1 MSQLVAMFCDIDDF
15 CKAFEPI
22 YRQRLLQYGQ
32 RQRMR
37 QSQLS
42 LSELMTI
49 IVSFHSSPRPGQ
61 KRRPAEILVK

>member
-1 MSQLVAMFCDIDDF
+1 MSQRVAMFCDIDDF

-22 YRQRLLQYGQ
+22 YRQRLLQYDQ

-49 IVSFHSSPRPGQ
+49 IVSFHSSPRPG
-61 KRRPAEILVK
+61 